1 MTKNEAWAAA
11 RVARDNY
18 TTAVTAAKEA
28 LKVAWA
34 TCTDADWDIQDAAE
48 WAKQDTE
55 EAWLIALDAYDAI
68 KGETS

>member
-18 TTAVTAAKEA
+18 TTAVAAAKEA

-34 TCTDADWDIQDAAE
+34 TCTDADWDV
-48 WAKQDTE
+48 QDTAE
-55 EAWLIALDAYDAI
+55 RVKWDTEKAWLAALDAYDAI
-68 KGETS
+68 KGE